1 MPKAL
6 DDAIIGMREGVTR
19 DVKAMIKMPMG
30 KMNGMSLLSKTVTV
44 EKMLY
49 MVTPELTD
57 ELV

>member
-1 MPKAL
+1 
-6 DDAIIGMREGVTR
+6 MREGETR

-30 KMNGMSLLSKTVTV
+30 KMNGMSLLSMTVTV